1 MTIERLYFAPDQTSR
16 RIRIQT
22 LANSY
27 TRLIQSFDSASA
39 TTRYPFM
46 TTRED
51 ILNAAVEIFAEKG
64 LEGASVREICQAAGT
79 NSASVNYHFE
89 SKAALYR
96 DVVELAY
103 RSATVHP
110 MPTLEDHDG
119 DHHRA
124 LEAWIGWYLHRI
136 LEPGGDAANRLLLRE
151 SASPSGVLDGFVESV
166 IYPVYAG
173 LERIVETMCP
183 TDLDARTRHLQCV
196 SILGQCL
203 VHRVCRPMLE
213 KLPVE
218 PPIHEAGISEIA
230 AIVTANALAAIDS
243 TRRSEEGSR

>member
-1 MTIERLYFAPDQTSR
+1 
-16 RIRIQT
+16 
-22 LANSY
+22 
-27 TRLIQSFDSASA
+27 
-39 TTRYPFM
+39 M

-51 ILNAAVEIFAEKG
+51 ILTAAVEIFAEKG
-64 LEGASVREICQAAGT
+64 LDGASVREICQAAGT
-79 NSASVNYHFE
+79 NSASINYHFE

-96 DVVELAY
+96 AVVELAY
-103 RSATVHP
+103 RAATVHP

-119 DHHRA
+119 DPHRA
-124 LEAWIGWYLHRI
+124 LAAWIDWYLHRI

-151 SASPSGVLDGFVESV
+151 SANPSGALDGFVASV
-166 IYPVYAG
+166 IYPVYEG
-173 LERIVETMCP
+173 LERIVERMCP
-183 TDLDARTRHLQCV
+183 RELDARRMHLQCV

-218 PPIHEAGISEIA
+218 PPIHEAGIPDIA

-243 TRRSEEGSR
+243 TRASVEESS

>member
-1 MTIERLYFAPDQTSR
+1 
-16 RIRIQT
+16 
-22 LANSY
+22 
-27 TRLIQSFDSASA
+27 
-39 TTRYPFM
+39 M

-51 ILNAAVEIFAEKG
+51 ILTAAVEIFAEKG
-64 LEGASVREICQAAGT
+64 LDGASVREICQAAGT
-79 NSASVNYHFE
+79 NSASINYHFE

-96 DVVELAY
+96 AVVELAY
-103 RSATVHP
+103 RAATVHP

-119 DHHRA
+119 DPHRTLA
-124 LEAWIGWYLHRI
+124 AWIDWYLHRI

-151 SASPSGVLDGFVESV
+151 SANPSGALDGFVASV
-166 IYPVYAG
+166 IYPVYEG
-173 LERIVETMCP
+173 LERIVERMCP
-183 TDLDARTRHLQCV
+183 RELDARRMHLQCV

-218 PPIHEAGISEIA
+218 PPIHEAGIPDIA

-243 TRRSEEGSR
+243 TRASVEESS